1 MIVNRVV
8 KETFDDSS
16 PTWPLVMTLALT
28 GVAAAVATAARKHPE
43 LASIFGRLFFVLSS
57 YASFVWYCR
66 DSDMRSYS
74 RSMWRNIGFIFVG
87 LLFIPWYLVRTRSRG
102 KRLFA
107 LLKLAAFTV
116 LIFIAILL
124 GAFVGFFA
132 EIPV

>member
-1 MIVNRVV
+1 M
-8 KETFDDSS
+8 KETFDDRSL
-16 PTWPLVMTLALT
+16 TWPLAMTLVLT

-43 LASIFGRLFFVLSS
+43 LAFIVGRLFLMLSS

-87 LLFIPWYLVRTRSRG
+87 LLFIPGYLIRTRSRG

-107 LLKLAAFTV
+107 LLKLAAFTM
-116 LIFIAILL
+116 LIFIVILL
-124 GAFVGFFA
+124 GVIVGFFA
-132 EIPV
+132 QVAV